1 MTITLAESM
10 TACEDLLRDH
20 AGLLTSP
27 AVLAA
32 WLDQGQKDVAALT
45 LCYQQ
50 VATYRH
56 TDSPQAFAA
65 GQRSYSVSAA
75 IGAAGLGLSN
85 HLLTTHLLLNG
96 VPLFLWTPP
105 MVGLADVRLT
115 AGGGTP
121 HYYYE
126 FAGALGFFPYPD
138 AAFLASAFT
147 LEVTYAARPADWES
161 GASVL
166 PPACDEL
173 PIFFAVVRAA
183 IQRRHWPVAALW
195 FGMYWSQILNY
206 RLTSGLQFA
215 TPQTQRQ
222 QPVAL
227 EREDEPRRLTLL
239 SQARQR
245 ARAGRRG

>member
-1 MTITLAESM
+1 MAITLAESL

-50 VATYRH
+50 VATYRQ

-138 AAFLASAFT
+138 AAFLASTFT
-147 LEVTYAARPADWES
+147 LELTYAARPGDWTT

-173 PIFFAVVRAA
+173 PIYFAATRAA
-183 IQRRHWPVAALW
+183 IQRRHWPWAQAWYTHYLT
-195 FGMYWSQILNY
+195 QIQTY

-227 EREDEPRRLTLL
+227 EREDEPRRLKLL
-239 SQARQR
+239 SQVRQQARV
-245 ARAGRRG
+245 GRRG